1 MRHTLSLYTA
11 VTATSADH
19 DPNVTDITIGECRRS
34 ECTNITVY
42 DDSSLELDETFYISL
57 LKLPNHDGRIRL
69 DIVKKT
75 VTIEDNDRKT
85 LVFFHVFFCDLRNF
99 FLLQTSVLF
108 LKIRQYRLRA
118 FQYKFVC

>member
-1 MRHTLSLYTA
+1 M
-11 VTATSADH
+11 
-19 DPNVTDITIGECRRS
+19 
-34 ECTNITVY
+34 Y

-57 LKLPNHDGRIRL
+57 LKFPNHDERILL
-69 DIVKKT
+69 DIVEKT

-85 LVFFHVFFCDLRNF
+85 LVFFHMFFCDLRNC

-108 LKIRQYRLRA
+108 SMIRQYRWRA